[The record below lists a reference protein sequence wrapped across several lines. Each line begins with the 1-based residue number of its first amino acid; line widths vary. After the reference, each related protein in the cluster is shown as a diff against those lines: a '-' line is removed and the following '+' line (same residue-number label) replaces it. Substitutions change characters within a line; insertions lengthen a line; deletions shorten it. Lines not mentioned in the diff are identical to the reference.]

1 MLQTLQRIFVAALL
15 LVALPAVAQD
25 DPPARV
31 GRLAVFENEVFF
43 RADRSIQGPPNG
55 GPFLL
60 PLDRVADEID
70 AAVQYFGRRHAVER
84 STFQRQAAEQAD
96 AGGGRDDH

>member
-43 RADRSIQGPPNG
+43 GPTVAFRPNR
-55 GPFLL
+55 P
-60 PLDRVADEID
+60 R
-70 AAVQYFGRRHAVER
+70 
-84 STFQRQAAEQAD
+84 
-96 AGGGRDDH
+96 